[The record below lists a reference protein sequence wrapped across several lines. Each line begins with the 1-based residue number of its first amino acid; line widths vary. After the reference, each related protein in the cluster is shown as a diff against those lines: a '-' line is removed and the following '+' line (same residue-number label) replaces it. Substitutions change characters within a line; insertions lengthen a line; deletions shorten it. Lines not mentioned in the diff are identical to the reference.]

1 MSIGPPDIDQ
11 RGCQWQGYSR
21 EDTGSSAAMSRL
33 DPDVPRIRRDDTAMS
48 SPDTGRAEPARPG
61 PVLTL
66 RDVRRRMDGA
76 EILGPICWEV
86 RDGQHWI
93 VLGPN
98 GSGKTTLIRIAS
110 LWLHPSQ
117 GEVEVL
123 GQRRGR
129 TDVRRLRARIGLA
142 SASVADMLRR
152 NLNAADVVMTASN
165 AALEPWWHRYD
176 GTDQDRARAALAR
189 VGGAALAERSFGTLS
204 SGERQ
209 RVLLARAL
217 SIDPGVVLL
226 DEPMAG
232 LDLGGRE
239 ELLETLTELVADAA
253 TPPIVLITHHVE
265 EIPDGFTHGLL
276 LRGGSALAQGRI
288 EVVLT
293 GANLSQCFGIDLSLQ
308 RHHGRWTA
316 RAV

>member
-1 MSIGPPDIDQ
+1 
-11 RGCQWQGYSR
+11 
-21 EDTGSSAAMSRL
+21 
-33 DPDVPRIRRDDTAMS
+33 
-48 SPDTGRAEPARPG
+48 
-61 PVLTL
+61 
-66 RDVRRRMDGA
+66 MDGTRV
-76 EILGPICWEV
+76 LGPIDWEV
-86 RDGQHWI
+86 GAGQRWV

-110 LWLHPSQ
+110 LWLAPSQ

-123 GQRRGR
+123 GRLRGR
-129 TDVRRLRARIGLA
+129 TDVRRLRARIGLTSGA
-142 SASVADMLRR
+142 VADMLRVD
-152 NLNAADVVMTASN
+152 LTALDAVMTAAN

-176 GTDQDRARAALAR
+176 DRDRDRARAALDR
-189 VGGAALAERSFGTLS
+189 VGAGGLAGRRFGTLS

-217 SIDPGVVLL
+217 AVDPGAVIL

-239 ELLETLTELVADAA
+239 ELIGALARLAADLSA
-253 TPPIVLITHHVE
+253 PPIVLITHHVE

-276 LRGGSALAQGRI
+276 LRDGRALARGRI
-288 EVVLT
+288 DEVLT
-293 GANLSQCFGIDLSLQ
+293 GAALSECFGMPLSLE
-308 RHHGRWTA
+308 RHRGRWTA

>member
-1 MSIGPPDIDQ
+1 MAQ
-11 RGCQWQGYSR
+11 
-21 EDTGSSAAMSRL
+21 TAA
-33 DPDVPRIRRDDTAMS
+33 PTA
-48 SPDTGRAEPARPG
+48 PARP
-61 PVLTL
+61 VIAL
-66 RDVRRRMDGA
+66 RGVERVMDGTRV
-76 EILGPICWEV
+76 LGPIDWEV
-86 RDGQHWI
+86 SDGQRWI

-110 LWLHPSQ
+110 LWLAPSQ

-123 GQRRGR
+123 GRLRGR
-129 TDVRRLRARIGLA
+129 TDVRRLRARIGLTSGA
-142 SASVADMLRR
+142 VADMLRPDITA
-152 NLNAADVVMTASN
+152 LDAVMTAAN

-176 GTDQDRARAALAR
+176 ERDRARA
-189 VGGAALAERSFGTLS
+189 GAALDRVGAGGLAGRRFGTLS

-217 SIDPGVVLL
+217 AVEPGAVIL

-239 ELLETLTELVADAA
+239 ELIAALAGLAADSSV
-253 TPPIVLITHHVE
+253 PPIMLITHHVE

-276 LRGGSALAQGRI
+276 LRDGRAVAQGRI
-288 EVVLT
+288 STVLT
-293 GANLSQCFGIDLSLQ
+293 AAALSECFGRPLSLQ
-308 RHHGRWTA
+308 RHQDRWTA